1 LIFDLQFLI
10 ERQNRSGCG
19 EFAQIANQK
28 SKIKIF
34 IMEFHRHLDDE
45 LDALRHRV
53 LLLGGET
60 ETALQRAMFAL
71 VERDSNTAHEVLRG
85 DDEIDQLEVE
95 IDRLCI
101 DVLALR
107 QPAARDLRFVVSV
120 AKITPILERIADH
133 ACNIARAAIDLND
146 EPQLKPLVDLPLMAQ
161 HASGMLRSALDAF
174 TSADAAQARVII
186 ARDDE
191 IDELYDRVFHDLLRM
206 MVAEPSTT
214 TRAARLL
221 FVAKHL
227 ERVADYVTDICELT
241 VYMTEAT
248 FIKHSN

>member
-1 LIFDLQFLI
+1 
-10 ERQNRSGCG
+10 
-19 EFAQIANQK
+19 
-28 SKIKIF
+28 
-34 IMEFHRHLDDE
+34 MELHRR
-45 LDALRHRV
+45 LDADLDLLRDRV

-60 ETALQRAMFAL
+60 EAALHRAMHAL
-71 VERDSNTAHEVLRG
+71 VERDSAAARAVLEG
-85 DDEIDQLEVE
+85 DDEIDRLEVE

-107 QPAARDLRFVVSV
+107 QPAARDLRFVVAV
-120 AKITPILERIADH
+120 AKITPILERMADH

-146 EPQLKPLVDLPLMAQ
+146 EPRLKLYVDLPRMADNASHML
-161 HASGMLRSALDAF
+161 HAALDAF
-174 TSADAAQARVII
+174 TNGDATVARNLI

-191 IDELYDRVFHDLLRM
+191 IDEMYDRVFHELIRLMADD
-206 MVAEPSTT
+206 PTTT

-227 ERVADYVTDICELT
+227 ERIGDYVTDICELT
-241 VYMTEAT
+241 VYMTEAA